1 MTSVE
6 VGQRTKVKDVVAVS
20 QSLKETGRTCGKNGP
35 VQMGTN
41 CNNMRRQNRQKEK
54 WAAEDPMGLYVLEG
68 SSRTMVTNS
77 KNPEQM
83 N

>member
-1 MTSVE
+1 MTSAE
-6 VGQRTKVKDVVAVS
+6 VRQSSKMKDIVAVS
-20 QSLKETGRTCGKNGP
+20 QGLKEIGRTCGKNGP

-41 CNNMRRQNRQKEK
+41 CNNVRRQNRQKER
-54 WAAEDPMGLYVLEG
+54 WAAEDPMGLKVLDG
-68 SSRTMVTNS
+68 SSRTMVTNT